1 MTRYAL
7 QVVADAFA
15 THQQP
20 VCNIA
25 SKDKM
30 ACDDI
35 RSSTSSLTH
44 SHCTSNQLP
53 TGEMA
58 DSKIESSTSFN
69 DLPAE
74 MFEHVGTFLPA
85 KDLAALRVVNRDSN
99 SKILRHYVTENFST
113 VSILICDINS
123 IRAAANLVEHPVFG
137 PAIRRV
143 ELCVDSIVCHSTMP
157 PRGPRE
163 APKAIYEHCE
173 VSPDISKLE
182 ALNKERKDTSLDIGN
197 YEDEKLFRQI
207 WEKLKAL
214 GTLEAVRLTD
224 ARATSRS
231 RLLYSK
237 FQAAGGFCYP
247 VILDANTL
255 QWTICALGTLTKSSI
270 PLQSLTMDQNRWALT
285 INEGGW
291 TRGGSQQKPYEDR
304 KMWPKL
310 FSRTKVLKLA
320 MFQKHCYRDSPLGS
334 GSALFLRY
342 ALADAANLEKLSL
355 ELASFKSEDGP
366 DQWHMRY
373 GQRSD
378 RMYLL
383 HGINL
388 PSGLKELELRG
399 GQIVMAELADLIKGN
414 PHLQK
419 LALTKTVLIIGDNQV
434 EHISNVQGEDEQV
447 KEGLLQL
454 VGQTITELDVSAACI
469 YVGPF

>member
-1 MTRYAL
+1 MHL
-7 QVVADAFA
+7 QLTNSQFP
-15 THQQP
+15 T
-20 VCNIA
+20 

-30 ACDDI
+30 ACSDNE
-35 RSSTSSLTH
+35 SSTSSLTH
-44 SHCTSNQLP
+44 SRCTSNQLP
-53 TGEMA
+53 TSSSGSKDNMA
-58 DSKIESSTSFN
+58 GSTIESSTSLN

-74 MFEHVGTFLPA
+74 MFEHVGKFLPA
-85 KDLAALRVVNRDSN
+85 RDLAALRVVNRDSN

-113 VSILICDINS
+113 VNILVCDINS
-123 IRAAANLVEHPVFG
+123 IRAAADLVEHPVFG
-137 PAIRRV
+137 AAIRRV
-143 ELCVDSIVCHSTMP
+143 ELCVDSIVCDSTMP

-163 APKAIYEHCE
+163 APKAIYQHCE
-173 VSPDISKLE
+173 VSPDINKLE
-182 ALNKERKDTSLDIGN
+182 ALNMERKNMSLDISD
-197 YEDEKLFRQI
+197 YEDEKLFCQI
-207 WEKLKAL
+207 WQKLKAL

-224 ARATSRS
+224 ARAASRS
-231 RLLYSK
+231 PLLYSR

-247 VILDANTL
+247 VILDSDTL
-255 QWTICALGTLTKSSI
+255 QLTICALGTLAKSSI

-304 KMWPKL
+304 KMWSKL

-320 MFQKHCYRDSPLGS
+320 IFQKHCYRDSPLGS

-342 ALADAANLEKLSL
+342 ALANAASLEKLSL
-355 ELASFKSEDGP
+355 DLASFKSEDGP

-419 LALTKTVLIIGDNQV
+419 LALTKTVLIIGDNKV
-434 EHISNVQGEDEQV
+434 EHISNGQGEDEQV

-454 VGQTITELDVSAACI
+454 VGETIIELDVTAACI
-469 YVGPF
+469 YVGPI